1 MSDTPNAIVIDLN
14 SSNHS
19 QPVAKGSQLIQ
30 RVAYENLL
38 SKLSEDI
45 KQAQD
50 FSKTTPKQRSVD
62 DDGYP
67 HGSGLTYFIDGTRGA
82 GKSTFLRYAYQHTG
96 IQSNGERQD
105 QHNKVTSDRAVN
117 VLPLM
122 YLDPSRIESSEHVL
136 LHILKRLKQLAKC
149 CQDRSASGEREQ
161 ENFRKFFQDLAGGLH
176 VLNGNKSGLD
186 DMDAE
191 LFLDHGLERAADSQ
205 RLRSKLHSV
214 IGSVCTMYGADA
226 LVLAIDDAD
235 TKAELA
241 MEVLECL
248 RKYLDSPQVV
258 ALVTGDLEMYSLLV
272 QNHFQKDFAREDKGL
287 NADRRKQQDRMVEH
301 LEDQYLLKLFPI
313 QRRVQLKT
321 LHTLSE
327 RQPYSVITMGVASE
341 RTLRDAVDE
350 IATQGLRLRSKVD
363 KTLFREHV
371 LKLPVRSVLQLLST
385 YYKLSG
391 SESAKPTDAA
401 SEALRATA
409 LSSLYRHD
417 VDVES
422 IAEGDLHATIEAAFN
437 LSVRDG
443 EPDTAVY
450 LRPQARDA
458 SLRSAYVS
466 LAADVARLCENDP
479 ARAITYMLVTAG
491 SSNIFHLVAK
501 KSGTASAGVEDA
513 LELQK
518 KIKQYLSVGR
528 TDNALNWSW
537 HATAALIGASTSNG
551 WELRQGIVGVRTGS
565 KGGAMTFDG
574 QLNAALSDPAIRA
587 YPAIAFSQS
596 GVKRSNNTQRYL
608 SIFNT
613 LGLIANLLEL
623 DVSSDLDHKKS
634 ISNLLNKVRNTP
646 TVSLPNWSDLISS
659 EGEGED
665 ESEDESKNQNQS
677 RSEDESES
685 ESGGDHEEVKKHES
699 PKEARE
705 RAALELLVNHV
716 EQWLQICVP
725 LKKQF
730 HPSAVL
736 LGKIWNRLYFSL
748 DNISSTM
755 RATSATLEK
764 ERCVKAMELFSWALI
779 NACLVE
785 EVDYHHR
792 DDGSAEGAINRSNP
806 RSSGE
811 PVIRKFIRA
820 ADSKDIDVTP
830 TIAPL
835 TFMIASCPLLLGLI
849 KDGKKGQAKD
859 LTMQKFVEALKAKLP
874 NKPSSA
880 LKKDVMCG
888 QDAWSTLGKT
898 TVTRSGGSP
907 AGPKSEANSRS
918 GSTGKKPEQA
928 NAT

>member
-1 MSDTPNAIVIDLN
+1 MSDTPNANINASAIVIDLN

-19 QPVAKGSQLIQ
+19 QPVAEGSQLIQ
-30 RVAYENLL
+30 RAAYENLR
-38 SKLSEDI
+38 SKLIEDI

-50 FSKTTPKQRSVD
+50 FSKDTPKHKSFD

-82 GKSTFLRYAYQHTG
+82 GKSTFLRYAYKHLGNQDK
-96 IQSNGERQD
+96 GEDAKSSRP
-105 QHNKVTSDRAVN
+105 VN

-136 LHILKRLKQLAKC
+136 LHILKRLKLLANTCSKE
-149 CQDRSASGEREQ
+149 SASIESAQ
-161 ENFRKFFQDLAGGLH
+161 ANFRKSFQDLAGGLH
-176 VLNGNKSGLD
+176 VLSSRKPGLD
-186 DMDAE
+186 DLDAE

-205 RLRSKLHSV
+205 RLRGKLHSA

-226 LVLAIDDAD
+226 VVLAIDDAD
-235 TKAELA
+235 TKADLA
-241 MEVLECL
+241 LEVLECL
-248 RKYLDSPQVV
+248 RKYLDTPQVV

-272 QNHFQKDFAREDKGL
+272 QNHFQKDFASEDKGL

-313 QRRVQLKT
+313 QRRAQLKT
-321 LHTLSE
+321 LHTLTE
-327 RQPYSVITMGVASE
+327 KTVKPEKPTYSVITLGGDSKP
-341 RTLRDAVDE
+341 LHDAVDQ
-350 IATQGLRLRSKVD
+350 IATQGLKLRSKAD

-385 YYKLSG
+385 YYKLSK
-391 SESAKPTDAA
+391 SESARPTDAA

-443 EPDTAVY
+443 DPDTAVY
-450 LRPQARDA
+450 LRPQTRDA

-466 LAADVARLCENDP
+466 LAADVARLCENNP

-501 KSGTASAGVEDA
+501 KSGTASAGAEDA

-551 WELRQGIVGVRTGS
+551 WELRQGIVGVRTGR
-565 KGGAMTFDG
+565 KGGAKTFDD
-574 QLNAALSDPAIRA
+574 QLNAALSGLAADQA
-587 YPAIAFSQS
+587 YLAIAFSQS

-623 DVSSDLDHKKS
+623 DVSSAPNPTLS
-634 ISNLLNKVRNTP
+634 ISDSISDQLNKVRNTP
-646 TVSLPNWSDLISS
+646 TVSWPNWSDLISS
-659 EGEGED
+659 EDED
-665 ESEDESKNQNQS
+665 EDEDESKKKLDDNS
-677 RSEDESES
+677 KAEDKAEDKDGSTKPSE
-685 ESGGDHEEVKKHES
+685 GA
-699 PKEARE
+699 KEPDFD
-705 RAALELLVNHV
+705 LLVNHI
-716 EQWLQICVP
+716 EQWLHICEP

-748 DNISSTM
+748 DNISSEM
-755 RATSATLEK
+755 RKGSEALNN
-764 ERCVKAMELFSWALI
+764 ERCVKTMELFAWGLI

-785 EVDYHHR
+785 EVDYHYR
-792 DDGSAEGAINRSNP
+792 KDDSAQGVIDRSNP

-811 PVIRKFIRA
+811 PVIKKFLKGA
-820 ADSKDIDVTP
+820 NKSKDIDVTP

-849 KDGKKGQAKD
+849 KEGKKGLTNN
-859 LTMQKFVEALKAKLP
+859 LTMENFIDYLNNKLELIGTQRTLNKKITCSEATWK
-874 NKPSSA
+874 
-880 LKKDVMCG
+880 V
-888 QDAWSTLGKT
+888 LGET
-898 TVTRSGGSP
+898 TV
-907 AGPKSEANSRS
+907 SRAS
-918 GSTGKKPEQA
+918 
-928 NAT
+928 

>member
-1 MSDTPNAIVIDLN
+1 MSDTSSAIVIDLN

-19 QPVAKGSQLIQ
+19 QPVAEGSQLIQ
-30 RVAYENLL
+30 RVAYESLL
-38 SKLSEDI
+38 SKLSEDT

-50 FSKTTPKQRSVD
+50 FAKTTPKHRSVD

-67 HGSGLTYFIDGTRGA
+67 LGSGLTYFIDGTRGA
-82 GKSTFLRYAYQHTG
+82 GKSTFLRYAYQHLG
-96 IQSNGERQD
+96 HQGKGERQD
-105 QHNKVTSDRAVN
+105 RNNDATSDRAVN

-136 LHILKRLKQLAKC
+136 LHILKRLKHLAKC
-149 CQDRSASGEREQ
+149 CPDRSAAGEREQ
-161 ENFRKFFQDLAGGLH
+161 ENFRKYFQDLAGGLH
-176 VLNGNKSGLD
+176 VLSGNRSGLD
-186 DMDAE
+186 DLDAE

-205 RLRSKLHSV
+205 RLRGKLHSV

-226 LVLAIDDAD
+226 VVLAIDDAD

-248 RKYLDSPQVV
+248 RKYLDTPQVV

-272 QNHFQKDFAREDKGL
+272 QNHFQKDFASEDKGL
-287 NADRRKQQDRMVEH
+287 NADRRKQQYRMVEH

-313 QRRVQLKT
+313 QRRLQLKT

-327 RQPYSVITMGVASE
+327 RQTYSVITRGVASR
-341 RTLRDAVDE
+341 RTLHDAVDQ
-350 IATQGLRLRSKVD
+350 IATQGLRLRSKAD

-385 YYKLSG
+385 YYKLSE

-466 LAADVARLCENDP
+466 LAADVARLCESNP

-501 KSGTASAGVEDA
+501 MAKKSGAASAGAEDA

-518 KIKQYLSVGR
+518 KIKQYLSVAR

-537 HATAALIGASTSNG
+537 HATAALIGASTSNS
-551 WELRQGIVGVRTGS
+551 WELRQGIVGVRTS
-565 KGGAMTFDG
+565 RKNDAKTFDD
-574 QLNAALSDPAIRA
+574 QLNAALSDLAAERA

-623 DVSSDLDHKKS
+623 DVASGLDIKKS
-634 ISNLLNKVRNTP
+634 ISDQLNKVRNTP
-646 TVSLPNWSDLISS
+646 TVSLPNWSDLISGEDES
-659 EGEGED
+659 EGESED
-665 ESEDESKNQNQS
+665 ESEDESEEE
-677 RSEDESES
+677 SEGDQVKKDESP
-685 ESGGDHEEVKKHES
+685 EEAK
-699 PKEARE
+699 E
-705 RAALELLVNHV
+705 RAALELLVNQL
-716 EQWLQICVP
+716 EQWLHICVP

-748 DNISSTM
+748 DNISSNM
-755 RATSATLEK
+755 RATNATLES

-792 DDGSAEGAINRSNP
+792 DGGSAEGAINRSNP

-820 ADSKDIDVTP
+820 DDSKDIDVTP

-849 KDGKKGQAKD
+849 KDGKKGKSKD

-874 NKPSSA
+874 NETSSA
-880 LKKDVMCG
+880 LNDDLMCDQG
-888 QDAWSTLGKT
+888 TWSRLGET
-898 TVTRSGGSP
+898 TVIRSGGSP
-907 AGPKSEANSRS
+907 AGTKSKVRSPS
-918 GSTGKKPEQA
+918 GSTGKKPKLA

>member
-1 MSDTPNAIVIDLN
+1 MSDTSNAIVIDLN

-19 QPVAKGSQLIQ
+19 QPVAEGSQLIQ

-50 FSKTTPKQRSVD
+50 FAKAPPKHRNVD

-67 HGSGLTYFIDGTRGA
+67 LGSGLTYFIDGTRGA
-82 GKSTFLRYAYQHTG
+82 GKSTFLRYAYQHLG
-96 IQSNGERQD
+96 HQGKGERQD
-105 QHNKVTSDRAVN
+105 LYNDPKINRSVN

-136 LHILKRLKQLAKC
+136 LHILKRLKHLEKC
-149 CQDRSASGEREQ
+149 CPDRSAAGEREQ
-161 ENFRKFFQDLAGGLH
+161 EVFRKSFKDLAGGLH
-176 VLNGNKSGLD
+176 VLSGSKSGLD
-186 DMDAE
+186 DLDAE

-205 RLRSKLHSV
+205 RLRSKLHTV
-214 IGSVCTMYGADA
+214 ISSVCTMYGADA

-272 QNHFQKDFAREDKGL
+272 QNHFQKDFASEDRGL

-327 RQPYSVITMGVASE
+327 RQTYSVITPGGASNP
-341 RTLRDAVDE
+341 TLHSAVDQ
-350 IATQGLRLRSKVD
+350 ISTQGLRLRSKAD

-371 LKLPVRSVLQLLST
+371 LKLPVRSVLQLLSS
-385 YYKLSG
+385 YFKLSE
-391 SESAKPTDAA
+391 SESAKTTDAA

-450 LRPQARDA
+450 LRPQSRDA

-479 ARAITYMLVTAG
+479 ARAIIYMLVTAG

-501 KSGTASAGVEDA
+501 KNGTASVGAENA
-513 LELQK
+513 SELQK

-537 HATAALIGASTSNG
+537 HATAALIGATKSKDL
-551 WELRQGIVGVRTGS
+551 ELRQGIVGVRTG
-565 KGGAMTFDG
+565 KRGDARAFDD
-574 QLNAALSDPAIRA
+574 QLKEALNGKDSRA
-587 YPAIAFSQS
+587 FPAIAFSQS

-623 DVSSDLDHKKS
+623 DVSSTPDLKKS
-634 ISNLLNKVRNTP
+634 ISDQLNKVRNTP

-659 EGEGED
+659 EGE
-665 ESEDESKNQNQS
+665 
-677 RSEDESES
+677 DESES
-685 ESGGDHEEVKKHES
+685 ESERGGAPGDVEKAELSKES
-699 PKEARE
+699 AE
-705 RAALELLVNHV
+705 RTALESLVSRV
-716 EQWLQICVP
+716 EQWLKLCEP
-725 LKKQF
+725 LKKYF

-748 DNISSTM
+748 DNISSNM
-755 RATSATLEK
+755 RATNETLES

-792 DDGSAEGAINRSNP
+792 DVGSAEGTINRSNP

-811 PVIRKFIRA
+811 LVIRKFIRA

-849 KDGKKGQAKD
+849 KDGQKGLAKD
-859 LTMQKFVEALKAKLP
+859 LTMQRFVQALGEKL
-874 NKPSSA
+874 NIETSA
-880 LKKDVMCG
+880 ALNQDVMCD
-888 QDAWSTLGKT
+888 QQTWSIIGET

-907 AGPKSEANSRS
+907 ADTKAEAKPRTRPAS
-918 GSTGKKPEQA
+918 KKAEQA
-928 NAT
+928 KEN

>member
-1 MSDTPNAIVIDLN
+1 MLSGKLYKFEDSISISYLPTLAMTDLSNAIVIDLN

-19 QPVAKGSQLIQ
+19 QPVAEGSKLIQ

-50 FSKTTPKQRSVD
+50 FSKATPKYRGVD

-67 HGSGLTYFIDGTRGA
+67 LGSGLTYFIDGTRGA
-82 GKSTFLRYAYQHTG
+82 GKSTFLRYAFQHLCHKG
-96 IQSNGERQD
+96 KGQRQYE
-105 QHNKVTSDRAVN
+105 HNDPTSDRAVN
-117 VLPLM
+117 VLSLM

-136 LHILKRLKQLAKC
+136 LHILKRLRHLAKSC
-149 CQDRSASGEREQ
+149 PDRSAASEREQ

-176 VLNGNKSGLD
+176 VLSGSKSGLD
-186 DMDAE
+186 DLDAE

-205 RLRSKLHSV
+205 RLRGKLHSV

-248 RKYLDSPQVV
+248 RKYLDTPQVV

-272 QNHFQKDFAREDKGL
+272 QNHFQKDFASEDKGL
-287 NADRRKQQDRMVEH
+287 NADRRRQQDRMVEH

-313 QRRVQLKT
+313 QRRLQLKT

-327 RQPYSVITMGVASE
+327 RQTYTVITPGVASE
-341 RTLRDAVDE
+341 RTLHDAVDN
-350 IATQGLRLRSKVD
+350 IATEGLRLRSKAD
-363 KTLFREHV
+363 RTLFREHV

-385 YYKLSG
+385 YYKLSE

-450 LRPQARDA
+450 LRPQSRDA
-458 SLRSAYVS
+458 SLRNAYVS
-466 LAADVARLCENDP
+466 LAADVARLCDTNP

-501 KSGTASAGVEDA
+501 KSGAASAGAEGA

-537 HATAALIGASTSNG
+537 HATAALIGASTSSG
-551 WELRQGIVGVRTGS
+551 LELRQGIVGVRTGS
-565 KGGAMTFDG
+565 KGGAKTFDG
-574 QLNAALSDPAIRA
+574 QLNEASKGLNGRP

-596 GVKRSNNTQRYL
+596 GVKKSNNTQRYL

-623 DVSSDLDHKKS
+623 VGSTDLDLKKS
-634 ISNLLNKVRNTP
+634 IADQLNKVRNTP
-646 TVSLPNWSDLISS
+646 TVSLPNWTDLVSNDSDDVNDDGGAEPPRGPEEL
-659 EGEGED
+659 EALED
-665 ESEDESKNQNQS
+665 L
-677 RSEDESES
+677 
-685 ESGGDHEEVKKHES
+685 VKKVD
-699 PKEARE
+699 A
-705 RAALELLVNHV
+705 
-716 EQWLQICVP
+716 WLQICTQ
-725 LKKQF
+725 LKAYF

-748 DNISSTM
+748 DNISSNM
-755 RATSATLEK
+755 RATSPALDK

-785 EVDYHHR
+785 EVDYHYR
-792 DDGSAEGAINRSNP
+792 NDDAYQGAIDRSNP

-811 PVIRKFIRA
+811 LVFKKFM
-820 ADSKDIDVTP
+820 DSASVGIDVTP
-830 TIAPL
+830 KVAPL
-835 TFMIASCPLLLGLI
+835 TFMIASCPLLLGLVE
-849 KDGKKGQAKD
+849 DRKKGTAKN
-859 LTMQKFVEALKAKLP
+859 LTMTSFVEKLNTKLEAIGITAKLSDDVTCP
-874 NKPSSA
+874 EAVWTTLGATTVSKAGSSA
-880 LKKDVMCG
+880 
-888 QDAWSTLGKT
+888 AGKPD
-898 TVTRSGGSP
+898 SKP
-907 AGPKSEANSRS
+907 AIDK
-918 GSTGKKPEQA
+918 
-928 NAT
+928 

>member
-1 MSDTPNAIVIDLN
+1 MPETSNPIVIDLN
-14 SSNHS
+14 NSNHS
-19 QPVAKGSQLIQ
+19 QPVAEGSQLIQ

-38 SKLSEDI
+38 SKLNEDI

-50 FSKTTPKQRSVD
+50 FAKTTPKHRSVD
-62 DDGYP
+62 DDGHP
-67 HGSGLTYFIDGTRGA
+67 FGSGLTYFIDGTRGA
-82 GKSTFLRYAYQHTG
+82 GKSTFLRYAYQHLG
-96 IQSNGERQD
+96 HQDKGERQD
-105 QHNKVTSDRAVN
+105 QKNDAKSSRIVN

-136 LHILKRLKQLAKC
+136 LHILKRLKQLSKC
-149 CQDRSASGEREQ
+149 CQDRSASGEQ
-161 ENFRKFFQDLAGGLH
+161 ENFRKSFQDLAGGLH
-176 VLNGNKSGLD
+176 VLSGNKLGLD
-186 DMDAE
+186 DLDAE

-214 IGSVCTMYGADA
+214 IDSVCTMYGADA

-248 RKYLDSPQVV
+248 RKYLDTPQVV

-272 QNHFQKDFAREDKGL
+272 QNHFQKDFASEDKGL

-313 QRRVQLKT
+313 QQRVQLKT

-327 RQPYSVITMGVASE
+327 GQAYSVITPGVASKH
-341 RTLRDAVDE
+341 TLHGAVDQ
-350 IATQGLRLRSKVD
+350 IATHGLKLRSKAD

-385 YYKLSG
+385 YYKLSE

-501 KSGTASAGVEDA
+501 KSGTASAGPEDA

-565 KGGAMTFDG
+565 KGGARTFDG
-574 QLNAALSDPAIRA
+574 QLNAALSDLAARA

-623 DVSSDLDHKKS
+623 DVSSDLDLKKA
-634 ISNLLNKVRNTP
+634 ISDQLNKVRNTP

-659 EGEGED
+659 GG
-665 ESEDESKNQNQS
+665 
-677 RSEDESES
+677 EDESES
-685 ESGGDHEEVKKHES
+685 EGEGGGAREDVKKAES
-699 PKEARE
+699 PKEVAE
-705 RAALELLVNHV
+705 RTALESLVNRV
-716 EQWLQICVP
+716 ELWLKICEP
-725 LKKQF
+725 LKKNF

-748 DNISSTM
+748 DNISSNM
-755 RATSATLEK
+755 RATNATLES

-792 DDGSAEGAINRSNP
+792 DVGTAERAINRSNP

-849 KDGKKGQAKD
+849 KDGHKGLAKD
-859 LTMQKFVEALKAKLP
+859 LTMQKFVEALGSKLETET
-874 NKPSSA
+874 SA
-880 LKKDVMCG
+880 ALNHDVMCHQNTWSILG
-888 QDAWSTLGKT
+888 QT

-907 AGPKSEANSRS
+907 ADAKSEAKPRTRS
-918 GSTGKKPEQA
+918 AGKKPEQA
-928 NAT
+928 KEN

>member
-1 MSDTPNAIVIDLN
+1 MSDIPNAIIIDLH

-19 QPVAKGSQLIQ
+19 QPVAEGSQLIQ
-30 RVAYENLL
+30 RVAYKNLL

-50 FSKTTPKQRSVD
+50 FAKTTSKHRSVD

-67 HGSGLTYFIDGTRGA
+67 LGSGLTYFIDGTRGA
-82 GKSTFLRYAYQHTG
+82 GKSTFLRYAYQHLG
-96 IQSNGERQD
+96 HQGKGERQD
-105 QHNKVTSDRAVN
+105 RNNDAKSDRAVN

-136 LHILKRLKQLAKC
+136 LHILKRLKHLAKC
-149 CQDRSASGEREQ
+149 CPDRSAAGEREQ
-161 ENFRKFFQDLAGGLH
+161 ENFRKYFQDLAGGLH
-176 VLNGNKSGLD
+176 VLSGSKSGLD
-186 DMDAE
+186 DLDAE

-205 RLRSKLHSV
+205 RLRGKLHSV

-248 RKYLDSPQVV
+248 RKYLDTPQVI

-272 QNHFQKDFAREDKGL
+272 QNHFQKDFASEDKGL

-327 RQPYSVITMGVASE
+327 RQAYSVITAGDVGGHPLHNAI
-341 RTLRDAVDE
+341 DQ
-350 IATQGLRLRSKVD
+350 IATQGLRLRSKAD

-385 YYKLSG
+385 YYKLSESG
-391 SESAKPTDAA
+391 SAKPTDAA
-401 SEALRATA
+401 SEALRAVA

-443 EPDTAVY
+443 EPDTAIY
-450 LRPQARDA
+450 LRPQVRDA

-466 LAADVARLCENDP
+466 LAADVARLCENNP
-479 ARAITYMLVTAG
+479 ARAITYMLVAAG

-501 KSGTASAGVEDA
+501 MAKKSGAASAGAEDA

-551 WELRQGIVGVRTGS
+551 WELRQGIVGVRTG
-565 KGGAMTFDG
+565 KQRGAKTFDD
-574 QLNAALSDPAIRA
+574 QLKTSLDTLNERL

-596 GVKRSNNTQRYL
+596 GVKKPSNTQRYL

-623 DVSSDLDHKKS
+623 EAPVGKDLKKS
-634 ISNLLNKVRNTP
+634 ITDQLNKVRNTP
-646 TVSLPNWSDLISS
+646 TVSLPNWADLVSID
-659 EGEGED
+659 GD
-665 ESEDESKNQNQS
+665 DASEDDDNA
-677 RSEDESES
+677 
-685 ESGGDHEEVKKHES
+685 S
-699 PKEARE
+699 PADDNE
-705 RAALELLVNHV
+705 RIALETLVSQV
-716 EQWLQICVP
+716 ECWLQICAQ
-725 LKKQF
+725 LKVYF

-748 DNISSTM
+748 DNISSNM
-755 RATSATLEK
+755 RTSSDK
-764 ERCVKAMELFSWALI
+764 VDQERCVKAMELFSWALI

-792 DDGSAEGAINRSNP
+792 DEDAHQGAIDRSNP

-811 PVIRKFIRA
+811 LVMKKFTKNPK
-820 ADSKDIDVTP
+820 SNYIDVTP

-849 KDGKKGQAKD
+849 KDGPRGTGRE
-859 LTMQKFVEALKAKLP
+859 LTMESFVTTLETKLKATPIKAKLS
-874 NKPSSA
+874 NQVTCAEETWKTIGATTVSKSGSSA
-880 LKKDVMCG
+880 
-888 QDAWSTLGKT
+888 AGK
-898 TVTRSGGSP
+898 P
-907 AGPKSEANSRS
+907 
-918 GSTGKKPEQA
+918 KPERA
-928 NAT
+928 DGE

>member
-1 MSDTPNAIVIDLN
+1 MSDTPNANAIVIDLN

-30 RVAYENLL
+30 RAAYENLR
-38 SKLSEDI
+38 SKLVEDI
-45 KQAQD
+45 KQAQNFAKD
-50 FSKTTPKQRSVD
+50 TPKHRSFD
-62 DDGYP
+62 DDSYP
-67 HGSGLTYFIDGTRGA
+67 LGSGLTYFIDGTRGA
-82 GKSTFLRYAYQHTG
+82 GKSTFLRYAYLHLGNQDK
-96 IQSNGERQD
+96 GEEQD
-105 QHNKVTSDRAVN
+105 QTNDAKSSRSVN

-136 LHILKRLKQLAKC
+136 LHILKRLKQLANTCSKE
-149 CQDRSASGEREQ
+149 SASIESEQ
-161 ENFRKFFQDLAGGLH
+161 ANFRKSFQDLAGGLH
-176 VLNGNKSGLD
+176 VLSSRKPGLD
-186 DMDAE
+186 DLDAE

-205 RLRSKLHSV
+205 RLRGKLHSV
-214 IGSVCTMYGADA
+214 IGSVCKMYGADA
-226 LVLAIDDAD
+226 VVLAIDDAD

-248 RKYLDSPQVV
+248 RKYLDTPQVV

-272 QNHFQKDFAREDKGL
+272 QNHFQKDFASEDKGL

-327 RQPYSVITMGVASE
+327 KPEKPTYSVITLGGDSKP
-341 RTLRDAVDE
+341 LHDAVDQ
-350 IATQGLRLRSKVD
+350 IATHGLKLRSKAD
-363 KTLFREHV
+363 ITLFREHV

-385 YYKLSG
+385 YYKLSK
-391 SESAKPTDAA
+391 SESARPTDAA

-450 LRPQARDA
+450 LRPQTRDA

-466 LAADVARLCENDP
+466 LAADVARLCENNP

-491 SSNIFHLVAK
+491 SSNILHLVAK
-501 KSGTASAGVEDA
+501 EIGTASAGAEEA

-528 TDNALNWSW
+528 SDNALNWSW
-537 HATAALIGASTSNG
+537 HATAAFIGASTSSS
-551 WELRQGIVGVRTGS
+551 WELRQGIVGVRSGTRGQ
-565 KGGAMTFDG
+565 ARPFDS
-574 QLNAALSDPAIRA
+574 QLKAALSGLANGEA

-623 DVSSDLDHKKS
+623 NVSSDPNPTLS
-634 ISNLLNKVRNTP
+634 ISDQLNKVRNTP
-646 TVSLPNWSDLISS
+646 TVSWPNWSDLISS
-659 EGEGED
+659 EDED
-665 ESEDESKNQNQS
+665 EDEDESKKKLDDHS
-677 RSEDESES
+677 KAEDKDGSTKPSE
-685 ESGGDHEEVKKHES
+685 VA
-699 PKEARE
+699 KEPDFD
-705 RAALELLVNHV
+705 LLVNHI
-716 EQWLQICVP
+716 EQWLHICEP
-725 LKKQF
+725 LKKKF

-748 DNISSTM
+748 DNISSEM
-755 RATSATLEK
+755 RKGSEALNN
-764 ERCVKAMELFSWALI
+764 ERCVKTMELFAWGLI

-785 EVDYHHR
+785 EVDYHYR
-792 DDGSAEGAINRSNP
+792 KEDSAQGVIDRSNP

-811 PVIRKFIRA
+811 PVIKKFIKG
-820 ADSKDIDVTP
+820 ADKSKDIDVTP

-849 KDGKKGQAKD
+849 KEGKKGQTNN
-859 LTMQKFVEALKAKLP
+859 LTMERFIGHLNNKLGDITQRTLNQKMTCSEATWT
-874 NKPSSA
+874 
-880 LKKDVMCG
+880 V
-888 QDAWSTLGKT
+888 LGKT
-898 TVTRSGGSP
+898 TV
-907 AGPKSEANSRS
+907 SRAS
-918 GSTGKKPEQA
+918 
-928 NAT
+928 

>member
-1 MSDTPNAIVIDLN
+1 MSDTSNAIVIDLN

-19 QPVAKGSQLIQ
+19 QPVAEGSQLIQ

-50 FSKTTPKQRSVD
+50 FAKTTPKHRSID

-67 HGSGLTYFIDGTRGA
+67 LGSGLTYFIDGTRGA
-82 GKSTFLRYAYQHTG
+82 GKSTFLRYAYQHLG
-96 IQSNGERQD
+96 HQGKGERQD
-105 QHNKVTSDRAVN
+105 QNNNATSDRAVN

-136 LHILKRLKQLAKC
+136 LHILKRLKHLAKC
-149 CQDRSASGEREQ
+149 CQNRDASGQREQ
-161 ENFRKFFQDLAGGLH
+161 ENFRKSFQDLAGGLH
-176 VLNGNKSGLD
+176 VLSGSKSGLD
-186 DMDAE
+186 DLDAE

-205 RLRSKLHSV
+205 RLRGKLHSV

-248 RKYLDSPQVV
+248 RKYLDAPQVV

-272 QNHFQKDFAREDKGL
+272 QNHFQKDFASEDKGL

-327 RQPYSVITMGVASE
+327 RQAYSVITPGVASK
-341 RTLRDAVDE
+341 RTLHDAVDQ
-350 IATQGLRLRSKVD
+350 IATQGLRLRSKAD

-385 YYKLSG
+385 YNKLL
-391 SESAKPTDAA
+391 SESKSAKPTDAA

-501 KSGTASAGVEDA
+501 KSGTASAGAEDA

-551 WELRQGIVGVRTGS
+551 WELRQGIVGVRTGR
-565 KGGAMTFDG
+565 KGGAKTFDD
-574 QLNAALSDPAIRA
+574 QLNAALSGLAVDQA

-623 DVSSDLDHKKS
+623 DVSSNPNLKKS
-634 ISNLLNKVRNTP
+634 ISDQLNKVRNTP
-646 TVSLPNWSDLISS
+646 TVSLPNWSDLISGEG

-665 ESEDESKNQNQS
+665 EDEDED
-677 RSEDESES
+677 EDKGEGDEGD
-685 ESGGDHEEVKKHES
+685 EGGGAREDVKKAES
-699 PKEARE
+699 PEEAKE
-705 RAALELLVNHV
+705 RAALESLVNHV
-716 EQWLQICVP
+716 EQWLQICGP

-748 DNISSTM
+748 DNISSNM
-755 RATSATLEK
+755 RATSPALNK

-792 DDGSAEGAINRSNP
+792 TDSSIQGAIDHSNP

-811 PVIRKFIRA
+811 LVIKKFMGSASRQ
-820 ADSKDIDVTP
+820 IDVKP
-830 TIAPL
+830 NIAPL

-849 KDGKKGQAKD
+849 KDGKKGVGKD
-859 LTMQKFVEALKAKLP
+859 LTMDAFVQTLNTKLQNIIEEADLKNNVMCATETWNLLGQITVSKVGGSQAS
-874 NKPSSA
+874 KPS
-880 LKKDVMCG
+880 KPTD
-888 QDAWSTLGKT
+888 
-898 TVTRSGGSP
+898 
-907 AGPKSEANSRS
+907 KS
-918 GSTGKKPEQA
+918 
-928 NAT
+928 

>member
-1 MSDTPNAIVIDLN
+1 MPETSNSNAIVIDLN

-19 QPVAKGSQLIQ
+19 QPVTEGSQLIQ

-38 SKLSEDI
+38 SKLSENI
-45 KQAQD
+45 KQAQN
-50 FSKTTPKQRSVD
+50 FAKTTTRHRSVD
-62 DDGYP
+62 DDGYAL
-67 HGSGLTYFIDGTRGA
+67 GSGLTYFIDGTRGA
-82 GKSTFLRYAYQHTG
+82 GKSTFLRYAYQHLG
-96 IQSNGERQD
+96 HQGKGERPNRNND
-105 QHNKVTSDRAVN
+105 VISDRTVN
-117 VLPLM
+117 VQPLM

-136 LHILKRLKQLAKC
+136 LHILKRLKYLAKC
-149 CQDRSASGEREQ
+149 CSDRSADCEREQ
-161 ENFRKFFQDLAGGLH
+161 ENFRKYFQDLAGGLH
-176 VLNGNKSGLD
+176 VLSGNRSGLD
-186 DMDAE
+186 DLDAE

-205 RLRSKLHSV
+205 RLRGNLHSV
-214 IGSVCTMYGADA
+214 IGAVCTMYRADA

-241 MEVLECL
+241 LEVLECL
-248 RKYLDSPQVV
+248 RKYLDTPQVV

-272 QNHFQKDFAREDKGL
+272 QNHFQKDFASEDKGL

-327 RQPYSVITMGVASE
+327 RQSYSVITAGDVGG
-341 RTLRDAVDE
+341 RPLHTVIDQ
-350 IATQGLRLRSKVD
+350 IATQGLRLRSNAD

-385 YYKLSG
+385 YYKLSE

-401 SEALRATA
+401 SEALRAVA

-458 SLRSAYVS
+458 SLRGAYVS
-466 LAADVARLCENDP
+466 LAADVARLCENNP

-491 SSNIFHLVAK
+491 SSKIFHLVVK
-501 KSGTASAGVEDA
+501 KSGTASAGAEDA

-537 HATAALIGASTSNG
+537 HATAALIGASTSNS
-551 WELRQGIVGVRTGS
+551 WELRQGIVGVRTG
-565 KGGAMTFDG
+565 KQRGANAFDD
-574 QLNAALSDPAIRA
+574 QLSEALGNLNGRL

-596 GVKRSNNTQRYL
+596 GVKKPSHTQRYL

-623 DVSSDLDHKKS
+623 DAPAGEDLKKP
-634 ISNLLNKVRNTP
+634 ITNQLNKVRNTP
-646 TVSLPNWSDLISS
+646 TVSLPNWADLVSID
-659 EGEGED
+659 GD
-665 ESEDESKNQNQS
+665 DA
-677 RSEDESES
+677 
-685 ESGGDHEEVKKHES
+685 SGDDDNAS
-699 PKEARE
+699 PADDNE
-705 RAALELLVNHV
+705 RIALEALV
-716 EQWLQICVP
+716 EQVERWLQICAQ
-725 LKKQF
+725 LKVYF

-748 DNISSTM
+748 DNISSNM
-755 RATSATLEK
+755 RMSSDK
-764 ERCVKAMELFSWALI
+764 VDQERCVKTMELFSWALI

-792 DDGSAEGAINRSNP
+792 EDDTLQGAIDRSNP

-811 PVIRKFIRA
+811 LVIKKFMA
-820 ADSKDIDVTP
+820 LTPGDIDITP

-849 KDGKKGQAKD
+849 KDGSRGTGRELTMESFVTTLGTKLKAIGIQAKLSNQVTCAD
-859 LTMQKFVEALKAKLP
+859 ETWKTIGATTVSKTG
-874 NKPSSA
+874 SSA
-880 LKKDVMCG
+880 
-888 QDAWSTLGKT
+888 
-898 TVTRSGGSP
+898 
-907 AGPKSEANSRS
+907 
-918 GSTGKKPEQA
+918 TGKPKPVQA
-928 NAT
+928 DGE

>member
-1 MSDTPNAIVIDLN
+1 MSDTPNANAIVIDLN

-19 QPVAKGSQLIQ
+19 QPIAKGSQLIQ
-30 RVAYENLL
+30 RAAYENLRI
-38 SKLSEDI
+38 KLIEDL

-50 FSKTTPKQRSVD
+50 FAKDAPKPRSPD
-62 DDGYP
+62 DARYP
-67 HGSGLTYFIDGTRGA
+67 LGSGLTYFIDGTRGA
-82 GKSTFLRYAYQHTG
+82 GKSTFLRYAYQNLDH
-96 IQSNGERQD
+96 QDMGETQGQENDAKR
-105 QHNKVTSDRAVN
+105 SGAVK

-136 LHILKRLKQLAKC
+136 LHILKRLTQLAKAC
-149 CQDRSASGEREQ
+149 GDRETFGQGDQER
-161 ENFRKFFQDLAGGLH
+161 FRGSLHELAGGLH
-176 VLNGNKSGLD
+176 VLSGSKLGLND
-186 DMDAE
+186 LDAE

-205 RLRSKLHSV
+205 RLRGKLHSV
-214 IGSVCTMYGADA
+214 IESVCKMYRVDA
-226 LVLAIDDAD
+226 VVLAIDDAD
-235 TKAELA
+235 TKAQLA

-248 RKYLDSPQVV
+248 RKYLDTPQVV

-272 QNHFQKDFAREDKGL
+272 QNHFQKDFASEDKGL

-321 LHTLSE
+321 LYTLSE
-327 RQPYSVITMGVASE
+327 KSDKPTYSVITLGGDSKP
-341 RTLRDAVDE
+341 LHDAVDQ
-350 IATQGLRLRSKVD
+350 IATQGLKLRSKAD
-363 KTLFREHV
+363 ITLFREHV

-385 YYKLSG
+385 YYKLSK
-391 SESAKPTDAA
+391 SESARPTDAA

-450 LRPQARDA
+450 LRPQTRDA

-466 LAADVARLCENDP
+466 LAADVARLCENNP
-479 ARAITYMLVTAG
+479 AHAIKYMLVTAG

-501 KSGTASAGVEDA
+501 KIGVASAGAEDA

-537 HATAALIGASTSNG
+537 HATAALIGASTSNV
-551 WELRQGIVGVRTGS
+551 WELRQGIVGVRTS
-565 KGGAMTFDG
+565 RKNGAKTFDD
-574 QLNAALSDPAIRA
+574 QLNKASSDLASKRA

-623 DVSSDLDHKKS
+623 DVSSDPNPTRS
-634 ISNLLNKVRNTP
+634 ISDSISDQLNKVRNTP
-646 TVSLPNWSDLISS
+646 TVSWPNWSDLISS
-659 EGEGED
+659 EDED
-665 ESEDESKNQNQS
+665 EDEDESKKKLDDNNKA
-677 RSEDESES
+677 EEKDESTNPS
-685 ESGGDHEEVKKHES
+685 EGA
-699 PKEARE
+699 KEPGFD
-705 RAALELLVNHV
+705 LLVNHV
-716 EQWLQICVP
+716 EQWLDICEP

-748 DNISSTM
+748 DNISSQM
-755 RATSATLEK
+755 RSSDTHNN
-764 ERCVKAMELFSWALI
+764 ERCVKTMELFAWGLI

-785 EVDYHHR
+785 EVDYHYR
-792 DDGSAEGAINRSNP
+792 KDDSAQGVIDRSNP

-811 PVIRKFIRA
+811 PVIKKFIRIA
-820 ADSKDIDVTP
+820 ESKVIDVTP

-849 KDGKKGQAKD
+849 KEGKKGQAKD
-859 LTMQKFVEALKAKLP
+859 LTMKAFIDTLNTKLACIGTEPALDDHVTCDQ
-874 NKPSSA
+874 STW
-880 LKKDVMCG
+880 DV
-888 QDAWSTLGKT
+888 LGETAVSQTGISQTSK
-898 TVTRSGGSP
+898 
-907 AGPKSEANSRS
+907 NS
-918 GSTGKKPEQA
+918 GSKKARGTKAGESP
-928 NAT
+928 N

>member
-1 MSDTPNAIVIDLN
+1 MSEISNAIVIDLN

-19 QPVAKGSQLIQ
+19 QPVAEGSQLIQ

-38 SKLSEDI
+38 SKLNEDI
-45 KQAQD
+45 KQAQG
-50 FSKTTPKQRSVD
+50 FAKTWPKHRSVD
-62 DDGYP
+62 DDGHP
-67 HGSGLTYFIDGTRGA
+67 LGSGLTYFIDGTRGA
-82 GKSTFLRYAYQHTG
+82 GKSTFLRYAYQHLG
-96 IQSNGERQD
+96 HQDKNERQD
-105 QHNKVTSDRAVN
+105 QKNDAKSDRAVN

-136 LHILKRLKQLAKC
+136 LHILKRLKHLAKC
-149 CQDRSASGEREQ
+149 CQDRGASGQREQ
-161 ENFRKFFQDLAGGLH
+161 ENFRKSFQDLAGGLH
-176 VLNGNKSGLD
+176 VLRGSKSGLD
-186 DMDAE
+186 DLDAE

-214 IGSVCTMYGADA
+214 IDSVCTMYGADA

-248 RKYLDSPQVV
+248 RKYLDTPQVV

-272 QNHFQKDFAREDKGL
+272 QNHFQKDFASEDKGL

-321 LHTLSE
+321 LHTLSVE
-327 RQPYSVITMGVASE
+327 QAYSVIKLGAASK
-341 RTLRDAVDE
+341 RTLHDVIDQ
-350 IATQGLRLRSKVD
+350 IATEGLKLRSKAD

-385 YYKLSG
+385 YFKLSE

-422 IAEGDLHATIEAAFN
+422 IAEGDLHATIDAAFN

-458 SLRSAYVS
+458 SLRSVNVS

-501 KSGTASAGVEDA
+501 KRGTPSAGPEGA

-528 TDNALNWSW
+528 ADNALNWSW

-551 WELRQGIVGVRTGS
+551 WELRQGIVGVRTAKHGS
-565 KGGAMTFDG
+565 ARTFDD
-574 QLNAALSDPAIRA
+574 QVSRALANMNGRL

-596 GVKRSNNTQRYL
+596 AVKKPSNTLRYL

-623 DVSSDLDHKKS
+623 GGEAGEHRKKS
-634 ISNLLNKVRNTP
+634 IADQLNKVRNTP
-646 TVSLPNWSDLISS
+646 TVSLPNWSDLFDSS
-659 EGEGED
+659 DSDDATEAVEQD
-665 ESEDESKNQNQS
+665 ETP
-677 RSEDESES
+677 
-685 ESGGDHEEVKKHES
+685 EENN
-699 PKEARE
+699 E
-705 RAALELLVNHV
+705 RVALDLLVDRV
-716 EQWLQICVP
+716 ESWLQICES
-725 LKKQF
+725 LKEHF
-730 HPSAVL
+730 RPSAVL

-748 DNISSTM
+748 DNVSSAM
-755 RATSATLEK
+755 RATGKKLDD

-792 DDGSAEGAINRSNP
+792 ESGSAEGAINRSNP

-811 PVIRKFIRA
+811 LVIKKFIP
-820 ADSKDIDVTP
+820 ADSKYIDVTP

-849 KDGKKGQAKD
+849 QNEQKGRAIR
-859 LTMQKFVEALKAKLP
+859 LTMEAFVDNLNTKLKIETTAAL
-874 NKPSSA
+874 NQ
-880 LKKDVMCG
+880 DVLCDSG
-888 QDAWSTLGKT
+888 TWSILGTT
-898 TVTRSGGSP
+898 TVSKSSSSP
-907 AGPKSEANSRS
+907 ADAKPGT
-918 GSTGKKPEQA
+918 GSASKTFKPIKQT

>member
-1 MSDTPNAIVIDLN
+1 MSETSNAIVIDLN

-19 QPVAKGSQLIQ
+19 QPVAEGSQLIQ
-30 RVAYENLL
+30 GVAYENLL

-45 KQAQD
+45 KKVQHFA
-50 FSKTTPKQRSVD
+50 KTTPNHTSVD

-67 HGSGLTYFIDGTRGA
+67 LGSGLTYFIDGTRGA
-82 GKSTFLRYAYQHTG
+82 GKSTFLRYAYQNLGH
-96 IQSNGERQD
+96 QVKSERQNRNND
-105 QHNKVTSDRAVN
+105 AMGHRAVN

-136 LHILKRLKQLAKC
+136 LHILKRLTQLAKC
-149 CQDRSASGEREQ
+149 RMDRSAAGEREQ
-161 ENFRKFFQDLAGGLH
+161 ENFRKYFQDLAGGLH
-176 VLNGNKSGLD
+176 VLSGNRSGLD
-186 DMDAE
+186 DLDAE

-205 RLRSKLHSV
+205 RLRGKLHTV

-248 RKYLDSPQVV
+248 RKYLDTPQVV

-272 QNHFQKDFAREDKGL
+272 QNHFQKDFASEDKGL

-313 QRRVQLKT
+313 QRRLQLKT

-327 RQPYSVITMGVASE
+327 RQTYLVTTPGVDKTH
-341 RTLRDAVDE
+341 TLRDAVDQ
-350 IATQGLRLRSKVD
+350 IATQGLRLRSKAD

-385 YYKLSG
+385 YYKLL
-391 SESAKPTDAA
+391 SESDFAKPTDAA

-466 LAADVARLCENDP
+466 LAADVARLCESNP

-501 KSGTASAGVEDA
+501 MTKKSGAASAGAEDA

-528 TDNALNWSW
+528 TDSALNWSW

-551 WELRQGIVGVRTGS
+551 WELRQGIVGVRTG
-565 KGGAMTFDG
+565 KQRGANTFDD
-574 QLNAALSDPAIRA
+574 QLSKALATLNGRL

-596 GVKRSNNTQRYL
+596 AVKKPSNTLRYL

-613 LGLIANLLEL
+613 LGLIANLL
-623 DVSSDLDHKKS
+623 DLGGEVGEERTKAIADQ
-634 ISNLLNKVRNTP
+634 LNKVRNTP
-646 TVSLPNWSDLISS
+646 TVSLPNWSDLIASDS
-659 EGEGED
+659 D
-665 ESEDESKNQNQS
+665 SASASEDED
-677 RSEDESES
+677 EDEDED
-685 ESGGDHEEVKKHES
+685 GDHS
-699 PKEARE
+699 ID
-705 RAALELLVNHV
+705 LLVDRV
-716 EQWLQICVP
+716 ENWLQICEP
-725 LKKQF
+725 LKEHF
-730 HPSAVL
+730 RPSAVL

-755 RATSATLEK
+755 RATSKKLDD

-792 DDGSAEGAINRSNP
+792 EDGFAEGAINRSNP

-811 PVIRKFIRA
+811 LVIRKFIRG

-835 TFMIASCPLLLGLI
+835 TYMIASCPLLLGLI
-849 KDGKKGQAKD
+849 KDGKKGQAKS
-859 LTMQKFVEALKAKLP
+859 LTMEAFVNALNTKLQDIKTLTTL
-874 NKPSSA
+874 N
-880 LKKDVMCG
+880 LDVTCD
-888 QDAWSTLGKT
+888 QNTWSVLGKT
-898 TVTRSGGSP
+898 TVSISGGSP
-907 AGPKSEANSRS
+907 ANKKSEARSRS
-918 GSTGKKPEQA
+918 VSTSKKPEQTS
-928 NAT
+928 AT

>member
-1 MSDTPNAIVIDLN
+1 MPAISNAIVIDLN

-19 QPVAKGSQLIQ
+19 QPVAEGSQLIQ
-30 RVAYENLL
+30 RAAYWNLR
-38 SKLSEDI
+38 SKLNEDI
-45 KQAQD
+45 KLAQD
-50 FSKTTPKQRSVD
+50 FTKTTRKDESVD

-67 HGSGLTYFIDGTRGA
+67 LGSGLTYFIDGTRGA
-82 GKSTFLRYAYQHTG
+82 GKSTFLRYAYQHMSH
-96 IQSNGERQD
+96 QCKGERQD
-105 QHNKVTSDRAVN
+105 QQNDAPSDRAVN

-122 YLDPSRIESSEHVL
+122 YLDPSRIEASEHVL
-136 LHILKRLKQLAKC
+136 LHILKRLKHLAKC
-149 CQDRSASGEREQ
+149 CPDRSAAGEREQ
-161 ENFRKFFQDLAGGLH
+161 EKFRKHLQDLAGGLH
-176 VLNGNKSGLD
+176 VLSGIKSGLD
-186 DMDAE
+186 DLDAE

-205 RLRSKLHSV
+205 QLRGKLHRVVS
-214 IGSVCTMYGADA
+214 SVCTMYGADA
-226 LVLAIDDAD
+226 LILAIDDAD

-248 RKYLDSPQVV
+248 RKYLDTPQIV

-327 RQPYSVITMGVASE
+327 KQAYSVITAG
-341 RTLRDAVDE
+341 AVGGRPLDGAIDQ
-350 IATQGLRLRSKVD
+350 IAIQGLRLRSKAD

-385 YYKLSG
+385 YYKLS
-391 SESAKPTDAA
+391 ENEFAKPTDAA
-401 SEALRATA
+401 SEALRAAA

-450 LRPQARDA
+450 LRPQVRDA

-466 LAADVARLCENDP
+466 LAADVARLCESNP

-501 KSGTASAGVEDA
+501 MAKKSGTASAGAEDA
-513 LELQK
+513 SELQK

-528 TDNALNWSW
+528 ADNALNWSW
-537 HATAALIGASTSNG
+537 HATAALIGASTSKDL
-551 WELRQGIVGVRTGS
+551 ELRQGIVGVRTG
-565 KGGAMTFDG
+565 KQRGAKTFDD
-574 QLNAALSDPAIRA
+574 QLNVALKDLNGRP

-596 GVKRSNNTQRYL
+596 GVKKSNNTQRYL

-623 DVSSDLDHKKS
+623 DSSTDTDLKKS
-634 ISNLLNKVRNTP
+634 IADQLNKVRNTP
-646 TVSLPNWSDLISS
+646 TVSLPNWTDLVSNDSDDVNDDS
-659 EGEGED
+659 EAEPPRD
-665 ESEDESKNQNQS
+665 SEEQIALGALVDK
-677 RSEDESES
+677 
-685 ESGGDHEEVKKHES
+685 V
-699 PKEARE
+699 
-705 RAALELLVNHV
+705 AA
-716 EQWLQICVP
+716 WLQICTQ
-725 LKKQF
+725 LKAIF

-755 RATSATLEK
+755 RATNEALDK

-792 DDGSAEGAINRSNP
+792 DDDEAQGAIDRSNP

-811 PVIRKFIRA
+811 LVLKKFM
-820 ADSKDIDVTP
+820 DSASGGIDVTP
-830 TIAPL
+830 NIAPL

-849 KDGKKGQAKD
+849 EDRKKGRAKN
-859 LTMQKFVEALKAKLP
+859 LTMASFVDALNDKLGAIGITAALRDDVTCAEAAWEILGATTVSKAG
-874 NKPSSA
+874 SSA
-880 LKKDVMCG
+880 
-888 QDAWSTLGKT
+888 AGKPD
-898 TVTRSGGSP
+898 SKP
-907 AGPKSEANSRS
+907 ANDE
-918 GSTGKKPEQA
+918 
-928 NAT
+928 

>member
-1 MSDTPNAIVIDLN
+1 MSEATNAIVIDLN

-19 QPVAKGSQLIQ
+19 QPVAEGSQLIQ
-30 RVAYENLL
+30 RDAYGNLL
-38 SKLSEDI
+38 KKLSENI

-50 FSKTTPKQRSVD
+50 FANITHKQKSVD
-62 DDGYP
+62 DEGYP
-67 HGSGLTYFIDGTRGA
+67 LGSGLAYFIDGTRGA
-82 GKSTFLRYAYQHTG
+82 GKSTFLRYAYQHLG
-96 IQSNGERQD
+96 DQGKGESQDRNNGT
-105 QHNKVTSDRAVN
+105 TSDRAVN
-117 VLPLM
+117 VQPLM
-122 YLDPSRIESSEHVL
+122 YLDPSRIESSEHIL
-136 LHILKRLKQLAKC
+136 LHILKRLKYLAKC
-149 CQDRSASGEREQ
+149 CSDRSAVGEREKD
-161 ENFRKFFQDLAGGLH
+161 NFRKHFQDLAGGLH
-176 VLNGNKSGLD
+176 VLSGQKSGLD
-186 DMDAE
+186 DLDAE

-205 RLRSKLHSV
+205 RLRGKLHCVVS
-214 IGSVCTMYGADA
+214 SVCAMYGTDA

-241 MEVLECL
+241 MEVMECL
-248 RKYLDSPQVV
+248 RKYLDTPQVV
-258 ALVTGDLEMYSLLV
+258 TLVTGDLEMYSLLV
-272 QNHFQKDFAREDKGL
+272 QNHFQKDFASEDKGL

-327 RQPYSVITMGVASE
+327 KQAYSVITAEYVEE
-341 RTLRDAVDE
+341 RSLHNVIDQ
-350 IATQGLRLRSKVD
+350 IATQGLKLRSKAD

-385 YYKLSG
+385 YYKLSEG
-391 SESAKPTDAA
+391 KSAQPTDAA
-401 SEALRATA
+401 SEALRAVA

-466 LAADVARLCENDP
+466 LAADVARLCENNP

-491 SSNIFHLVAK
+491 SSNIFHLVSKMAK
-501 KSGTASAGVEDA
+501 KSGAASVGVENTF
-513 LELQK
+513 ELQK

-537 HATAALIGASTSNG
+537 HATAALIGASTSTN
-551 WELRQGIVGVRTGS
+551 WELRQGIVGVRTGRRS
-565 KGGAMTFDG
+565 GVKTFDD
-574 QLNAALSDPAIRA
+574 QLNAALSVLDNRA

-596 GVKRSNNTQRYL
+596 GVKRYNNTQRYL

-613 LGLIANLLEL
+613 LGLIANFLDL
-623 DVSSDLDHKKS
+623 DVSSGPDLKKS
-634 ISNLLNKVRNTP
+634 IHDQLNKVRNTP
-646 TVSLPNWSDLISS
+646 TVSLPNWSDSISS
-659 EGEGED
+659 DGEGEGKY
-665 ESEDESKNQNQS
+665 ESSD
-677 RSEDESES
+677 D
-685 ESGGDHEEVKKHES
+685 SGPAEEAE
-699 PKEARE
+699 
-705 RAALELLVNHV
+705 ALELLVNRV
-716 EQWLQICVP
+716 EQWLQICEP

-748 DNISSTM
+748 DNISSNM
-755 RATSATLEK
+755 RATSRALDK

-785 EVDYHHR
+785 EVEFHYR
-792 DDGSAEGAINRSNP
+792 KDDAAQGAIDRSNP
-806 RSSGE
+806 SSSGE
-811 PVIRKFIRA
+811 LVLKKFIA
-820 ADSKDIDVTP
+820 PASGSIDITP
-830 TIAPL
+830 NIAPL

-849 KDGKKGQAKD
+849 EDGQKGTAKY
-859 LTMQKFVEALKAKLP
+859 LTMQRFVETLNSKLAAIEKTEEL
-874 NKPSSA
+874 NV
-880 LKKDVMCG
+880 DVTCG
-888 QDAWSTLGKT
+888 ARAWELLGET
-898 TVTRSGGSP
+898 TI
-907 AGPKSEANSRS
+907 SRS
-918 GSTGKKPEQA
+918 GSSTPIKVSSESPIEE
-928 NAT
+928 

>member
-1 MSDTPNAIVIDLN
+1 MPDTSNANANANAIVIDLN

-19 QPVAKGSQLIQ
+19 QPVAEGSQLIQ
-30 RVAYENLL
+30 RVAYENLHG
-38 SKLSEDI
+38 KLSEDI
-45 KQAQD
+45 KQAQY
-50 FSKTTPKQRSVD
+50 FAKTTPKHRSVE

-67 HGSGLTYFIDGTRGA
+67 LGSGLTYFIDGTRGA
-82 GKSTFLRYAYQHTG
+82 GKSTFLRYAYHHLGNQG
-96 IQSNGERQD
+96 KSEGQD
-105 QHNKVTSDRAVN
+105 RNNDATSDRTVN

-136 LHILKRLKQLAKC
+136 LHILKRLTQLAKC
-149 CQDRSASGEREQ
+149 RMDRSAAGEREQ
-161 ENFRKFFQDLAGGLH
+161 ENFRKYFQDLAGGLH
-176 VLNGNKSGLD
+176 VLSGNRSGLD
-186 DMDAE
+186 DLDAE

-205 RLRSKLHSV
+205 RLRGKLHSV
-214 IGSVCTMYGADA
+214 IGSVCKMYGADA
-226 LVLAIDDAD
+226 VVLAIDDAD

-248 RKYLDSPQVV
+248 RKYLDTPQVV

-272 QNHFQKDFAREDKGL
+272 QNHFQKDFASEDKGL

-327 RQPYSVITMGVASE
+327 RQAYSVITPGVASQS
-341 RTLRDAVDE
+341 TLHDAVDQ
-350 IATQGLRLRSKVD
+350 IATQGLKLRSKAD

-385 YYKLSG
+385 FYKLS
-391 SESAKPTDAA
+391 ESAPAKATYAA

-466 LAADVARLCENDP
+466 LAADVARLCENNP

-491 SSNIFHLVAK
+491 SSNILHLVAK
-501 KSGTASAGVEDA
+501 KIGTTSAGAEEA

-537 HATAALIGASTSNG
+537 HATAALIGASTSSS
-551 WELRQGIVGVRTGS
+551 WELRQGIVGVRTGTRDQA
-565 KGGAMTFDG
+565 KPFDS
-574 QLNAALSDPAIRA
+574 QLKVALSGLAAGQA

-623 DVSSDLDHKKS
+623 DVESEDIKTS
-634 ISNLLNKVRNTP
+634 ISDQLNKVINTQ
-646 TVSLPNWSDLISS
+646 TVSLPNWSDLIS
-659 EGEGED
+659 GED
-665 ESEDESKNQNQS
+665 ESEGEGDQTKKDESP
-677 RSEDESES
+677 E
-685 ESGGDHEEVKKHES
+685 GG
-699 PKEARE
+699 KEP
-705 RAALELLVNHV
+705 ALELLENQL
-716 EQWLQICVP
+716 EQWLRICMP

-748 DNISSTM
+748 DNISSNM
-755 RATSATLEK
+755 RATSTALDK

-785 EVDYHHR
+785 EVEYHHR
-792 DDGSAEGAINRSNP
+792 DGSSSTGLIDRSNP
-806 RSSGE
+806 RTSGE
-811 PVIRKFIRA
+811 PVIKKLIRV
-820 ADSKDIDVTP
+820 ADSKAIDVTP

-835 TFMIASCPLLLGLI
+835 TFMIASCPLLLGQI
-849 KDGKKGQAKD
+849 KAGKKGQAKN
-859 LTMQKFVEALKAKLP
+859 LTMDAFIDALNNQLNLSNTDLALKYGVTCNQKTW
-874 NKPSSA
+874 SA
-880 LKKDVMCG
+880 LGETSVSQPQTG
-888 QDAWSTLGKT
+888 N
-898 TVTRSGGSP
+898 SP
-907 AGPKSEANSRS
+907 AGKRTRLKPQSNQQVDETSETQNEA
-918 GSTGKKPEQA
+918 
-928 NAT
+928 

>member
-1 MSDTPNAIVIDLN
+1 MTDISNAIVIDLN

-19 QPVAKGSQLIQ
+19 QPVAEGSQLIQ

-50 FSKTTPKQRSVD
+50 FAKATPKHRSVD

-67 HGSGLTYFIDGTRGA
+67 LGSGLTYFIDGTRGA
-82 GKSTFLRYAYQHTG
+82 GKSTFLRYAYQHLG
-96 IQSNGERQD
+96 HQGKGERQD
-105 QHNKVTSDRAVN
+105 QHNDTTSARAVN

-136 LHILKRLKQLAKC
+136 LHILKRLSHLAKC
-149 CQDRSASGEREQ
+149 GPDRSAAGEREQ
-161 ENFRKFFQDLAGGLH
+161 ENLRKQFQELAGGLH
-176 VLNGNKSGLD
+176 VLSGSKSALD
-186 DMDAE
+186 DLDAE

-205 RLRSKLHSV
+205 RLRGKLHSV

-272 QNHFQKDFAREDKGL
+272 QNHFQKDFAGEDKGL

-327 RQPYSVITMGVASE
+327 RQTYSVITPGEASKL
-341 RTLRDAVDE
+341 TLHHAVDQ
-350 IATQGLRLRSKVD
+350 IATQGLRLMSRAD

-385 YYKLSG
+385 YYKLL
-391 SESAKPTDAA
+391 SESKSAKPTDAA

-450 LRPQARDA
+450 LRPKARDA

-466 LAADVARLCENDP
+466 LAADVARLCENNP

-491 SSNIFHLVAK
+491 SSNILHLVAK
-501 KSGTASAGVEDA
+501 KSGTASAGAEDA

-551 WELRQGIVGVRTGS
+551 WELRQGIVGVRTGR
-565 KGGAMTFDG
+565 KGGAKTFDD
-574 QLNAALSDPAIRA
+574 QLNAALSVLAADQA

-608 SIFNT
+608 SIFNA

-623 DVSSDLDHKKS
+623 DVSSNPNLKKS
-634 ISNLLNKVRNTP
+634 ISDQLNKVRNTP
-646 TVSLPNWSDLISS
+646 TVSLPNWSDLIS
-659 EGEGED
+659 GEGED
-665 ESEDESKNQNQS
+665 EDEDEGEGEGEGGGA
-677 RSEDESES
+677 RED
-685 ESGGDHEEVKKHES
+685 VKKAES
-699 PKEARE
+699 PEEAKE
-705 RAALELLVNHV
+705 RAALESLVNHV
-716 EQWLQICVP
+716 EQWLHICGP

-748 DNISSTM
+748 DNISSNM
-755 RATSATLEK
+755 RATSPALNK

-785 EVDYHHR
+785 EMDYHHR
-792 DDGSAEGAINRSNP
+792 TDSSIQGAIDHSNP

-811 PVIRKFIRA
+811 LVIKKFMGSA
-820 ADSKDIDVTP
+820 SGHIDVKP
-830 TIAPL
+830 NIAPL

-849 KDGKKGQAKD
+849 KHGKKGVGNE
-859 LTMQKFVEALKAKLP
+859 LTMDAFVQTLNTKLQSISKQADLKNNVTCATETWKLLGQTTVSKVGSSQAG
-874 NKPSSA
+874 KPS
-880 LKKDVMCG
+880 
-888 QDAWSTLGKT
+888 
-898 TVTRSGGSP
+898 
-907 AGPKSEANSRS
+907 
-918 GSTGKKPEQA
+918 KPT
-928 NAT
+928 NK

>member
-1 MSDTPNAIVIDLN
+1 M
-14 SSNHS
+14 
-19 QPVAKGSQLIQ
+19 
-30 RVAYENLL
+30 R
-38 SKLSEDI
+38 SKLDEDI
-45 KQAQD
+45 KQAQNFAKD
-50 FSKTTPKQRSVD
+50 TPKHRSFD
-62 DDGYP
+62 DDSYP
-67 HGSGLTYFIDGTRGA
+67 LGSGLTYFIDGTRGA
-82 GKSTFLRYAYQHTG
+82 GKSTFLRYAYLHLGNQDK
-96 IQSNGERQD
+96 GEEQD
-105 QHNKVTSDRAVN
+105 QTNDAKSSRSVN

-136 LHILKRLKQLAKC
+136 LHILKRLKQLANTCSKE
-149 CQDRSASGEREQ
+149 SASIESEQ
-161 ENFRKFFQDLAGGLH
+161 ASFRKLFQDLAGGLH
-176 VLNGNKSGLD
+176 VLSIRKPGLD
-186 DMDAE
+186 DLDAE

-205 RLRSKLHSV
+205 RLRGKLHSV
-214 IGSVCTMYGADA
+214 IGSVCKMYGADA
-226 LVLAIDDAD
+226 VVLAIDDAD

-248 RKYLDSPQVV
+248 RKYLDTPQVV

-272 QNHFQKDFAREDKGL
+272 QNHFQKDFASEDKGL

-313 QRRVQLKT
+313 QRRAQLKT
-321 LHTLSE
+321 LHTLTE
-327 RQPYSVITMGVASE
+327 KTVKPEKPTYSVITLGGDSKP
-341 RTLRDAVDE
+341 LHDAVDQ
-350 IATQGLRLRSKVD
+350 IATQGLKLRSKAD
-363 KTLFREHV
+363 ITLFREHV

-385 YYKLSG
+385 YYKLSK
-391 SESAKPTDAA
+391 SESARPTDAA

-450 LRPQARDA
+450 LRPQTRDA

-466 LAADVARLCENDP
+466 LAADVARLCENNP

-491 SSNIFHLVAK
+491 SSNILHLVAK
-501 KSGTASAGVEDA
+501 KIGSASAGAEEA

-528 TDNALNWSW
+528 SDNALNWSW
-537 HATAALIGASTSNG
+537 HATAAFIGASTSNG
-551 WELRQGIVGVRTGS
+551 WELRQGIVGVRSGTRNQ
-565 KGGAMTFDG
+565 ARPFDS
-574 QLNAALSDPAIRA
+574 QLKAALSGLASGEA

-623 DVSSDLDHKKS
+623 EVSSDPNLTRS
-634 ISNLLNKVRNTP
+634 ISDQLNKVRNTP
-646 TVSLPNWSDLISS
+646 TVSWPSWSDLISN
-659 EGEGED
+659 ED
-665 ESEDESKNQNQS
+665 EDEDESKKKLDS
-677 RSEDESES
+677 DSKAGDGSEAKDGSAKPSEEAS
-685 ESGGDHEEVKKHES
+685 EHD
-699 PKEARE
+699 PF
-705 RAALELLVNHV
+705 ELLVNHV
-716 EQWLQICVP
+716 EEWLRICEP

-748 DNISSTM
+748 DNISSEM
-755 RATSATLEK
+755 RKGSAALNN
-764 ERCVKAMELFSWALI
+764 ERCVKTMELFAWGLI

-785 EVDYHHR
+785 EVDYHYR
-792 DDGSAEGAINRSNP
+792 KDDSAQGVIDRSNP

-811 PVIRKFIRA
+811 PVIKKFIKV
-820 ADSKDIDVTP
+820 ADTSKDIDVTP

-849 KDGKKGQAKD
+849 KEGKKGQTKH
-859 LTMQKFVEALKAKLP
+859 LTMERFIEHLHDKLGVKGTQRTLNPKMTCSEATTWK
-874 NKPSSA
+874 
-880 LKKDVMCG
+880 V
-888 QDAWSTLGKT
+888 LGET
-898 TVTRSGGSP
+898 TV
-907 AGPKSEANSRS
+907 SRAS
-918 GSTGKKPEQA
+918 
-928 NAT
+928 

>member
-1 MSDTPNAIVIDLN
+1 MSDTSNVIVIDLN

-19 QPVAKGSQLIQ
+19 QPVAEGSQLIQ
-30 RVAYENLL
+30 RAAYWNLRR
-38 SKLSEDI
+38 KLNEDI

-50 FSKTTPKQRSVD
+50 FTKTTPNGGSVD

-67 HGSGLTYFIDGTRGA
+67 LGSGLTYFIDGTRGA
-82 GKSTFLRYAYQHTG
+82 GKSTFLRYAYQHMSHQG
-96 IQSNGERQD
+96 KGDRQD
-105 QHNKVTSDRAVN
+105 QQDDEKSDRAVN

-136 LHILKRLKQLAKC
+136 LHILKRLRHLAKC
-149 CQDRSASGEREQ
+149 CPDRSVAGEREQ
-161 ENFRKFFQDLAGGLH
+161 ESFRKNLQDLAGGLH
-176 VLNGNKSGLD
+176 VLSGSKSGLD
-186 DMDAE
+186 DLDAE

-205 RLRSKLHSV
+205 QLRGKLHSV
-214 IGSVCTMYGADA
+214 IGSVCKMYGADA

-272 QNHFQKDFAREDKGL
+272 QNHFQKDFASEDKGL

-327 RQPYSVITMGVASE
+327 RQTYSVITPGVASK
-341 RTLRDAVDE
+341 RTLHDAVDQ
-350 IATQGLRLRSKVD
+350 IATQGLRLRSKAD

-385 YYKLSG
+385 YYKLSE
-391 SESAKPTDAA
+391 SEFAKPTDAA

-466 LAADVARLCENDP
+466 LAADVARLCDSNP

-501 KSGTASAGVEDA
+501 KSGTASAGAEGA

-537 HATAALIGASTSNG
+537 HATAALIGANTSSG
-551 WELRQGIVGVRTGS
+551 LELRQGIVGVRTGS
-565 KGGAMTFDG
+565 KGGARTLDD
-574 QLNAALSDPAIRA
+574 QLNEASKGLSGRP

-623 DVSSDLDHKKS
+623 VGSADPELKKS
-634 ISNLLNKVRNTP
+634 IADQLNKVRNTP
-646 TVSLPNWSDLISS
+646 TVSLPNWTDLVSNDSDDVNDDSGAEPPRDPEEL
-659 EGEGED
+659 EALGALV
-665 ESEDESKNQNQS
+665 SK
-677 RSEDESES
+677 
-685 ESGGDHEEVKKHES
+685 V
-699 PKEARE
+699 EA
-705 RAALELLVNHV
+705 
-716 EQWLQICVP
+716 WLQICTQ
-725 LKKQF
+725 LKAHF

-736 LGKIWNRLYFSL
+736 MGKIWNRLYFSL
-748 DNISSTM
+748 DNISSNM
-755 RATSATLEK
+755 RATSATLDK

-785 EVDYHHR
+785 EVDYHYR
-792 DDGSAEGAINRSNP
+792 NDDAAQGAIDRSNP

-811 PVIRKFIRA
+811 LVFKKFMA
-820 ADSKDIDVTP
+820 SASGGIDVTP
-830 TIAPL
+830 NIAPL

-849 KDGKKGQAKD
+849 EDRKKGTAKN
-859 LTMQKFVEALKAKLP
+859 LTMGSFVDALNSKLGAIGITSELSDDMTCAEATWKI
-874 NKPSSA
+874 
-880 LKKDVMCG
+880 
-888 QDAWSTLGKT
+888 LGAT
-898 TVTRSGGSP
+898 TVSKAGSSV
-907 AGPKSEANSRS
+907 AG
-918 GSTGKKPEQA
+918 KPDSKPVNDE
-928 NAT
+928 

>member
-1 MSDTPNAIVIDLN
+1 MSVISNAIVIDLN

-19 QPVAKGSQLIQ
+19 QPVAEGSQLIQ

-38 SKLSEDI
+38 SKLSENI

-50 FSKTTPKQRSVD
+50 FGKTTPKHRSVD

-67 HGSGLTYFIDGTRGA
+67 LGSGLTYFIDGTRGA
-82 GKSTFLRYAYQHTG
+82 GKSTFLRYAYQHLSH
-96 IQSNGERQD
+96 QDKGERQD
-105 QHNKVTSDRAVN
+105 RNYGATRDRAVN
-117 VLPLM
+117 TLPLM

-136 LHILKRLKQLAKC
+136 LHILKRLKHLAKC
-149 CQDRSASGEREQ
+149 CSDRSAAGEYEQ
-161 ENFRKFFQDLAGGLH
+161 EKFRKYFQDLAGGLH
-176 VLNGNKSGLD
+176 VLSGSKSGLD
-186 DMDAE
+186 DLDAE

-205 RLRSKLHSV
+205 QLRGKLHSV

-241 MEVLECL
+241 MEVMECL
-248 RKYLDSPQVV
+248 RKYLDTPQVI

-272 QNHFQKDFAREDKGL
+272 QSHFQKDFASEDKGL

-327 RQPYSVITMGVASE
+327 TQAYSVITAG
-341 RTLRDAVDE
+341 DVDE
-350 IATQGLRLRSKVD
+350 RPLNDVIDQIATQGLKLRSRAD

-371 LKLPVRSVLQLLST
+371 LKLPMRSVLQLLST
-385 YYKLSG
+385 YYKLSE

-401 SEALRATA
+401 SEALRAVA

-443 EPDTAVY
+443 DPDTAVY

-466 LAADVARLCENDP
+466 LAADVARLCESNP

-501 KSGTASAGVEDA
+501 MTKKSGAVLAGVEDA

-551 WELRQGIVGVRTGS
+551 WELRQGIVGVRTGR
-565 KGGAMTFDG
+565 KGGAKTFDD
-574 QLNAALSDPAIRA
+574 QLNAALSVLDGRA

-613 LGLIANLLEL
+613 LGLIANLLEV
-623 DVSSDLDHKKS
+623 DVSSSPDLKKS
-634 ISNLLNKVRNTP
+634 IYDQLNKVRNTP
-646 TVSLPNWSDLISS
+646 TVSLPNWSDSIPSD
-659 EGEGED
+659 GEGKG
-665 ESEDESKNQNQS
+665 ESSGD
-677 RSEDESES
+677 SEPT
-685 ESGGDHEEVKKHES
+685 EEA
-699 PKEARE
+699 KEVV
-705 RAALELLVNHV
+705 ALELLVNRV
-716 EQWLQICVP
+716 EQWLQICGP

-748 DNISSTM
+748 DNISSNM
-755 RATSATLEK
+755 RATNEALDK

-785 EVDYHHR
+785 EVDYHYR
-792 DDGSAEGAINRSNP
+792 NDDAAQGAIDRSNP
-806 RSSGE
+806 SSSGE
-811 PVIRKFIRA
+811 VVLKKFIA
-820 ADSKDIDVTP
+820 PASGDIDVTP
-830 TIAPL
+830 NIAPL

-849 KDGKKGQAKD
+849 EDRKKGTGKS
-859 LTMQKFVEALKAKLP
+859 LTMQSFVETLNSKLAAIGITAEL
-874 NKPSSA
+874 SV
-880 LKKDVMCG
+880 DVTCVAE
-888 QDAWSTLGKT
+888 AWECLGAT
-898 TVTRSGGSP
+898 TVSRAGISAAGKGS
-907 AGPKSEANSRS
+907 AKSPIDE
-918 GSTGKKPEQA
+918 
-928 NAT
+928 

>member
-1 MSDTPNAIVIDLN
+1 MPDTSNAIVIDLN

-19 QPVAKGSQLIQ
+19 QPVAEGSQLIQ
-30 RVAYENLL
+30 RVAYENLHG
-38 SKLSEDI
+38 KLSEDI

-50 FSKTTPKQRSVD
+50 FAKTTPKHRSVE

-67 HGSGLTYFIDGTRGA
+67 LGSGLTYFIDGTRGA
-82 GKSTFLRYAYQHTG
+82 GKSTFLRYAYQHLG
-96 IQSNGERQD
+96 NQGKSERQD
-105 QHNKVTSDRAVN
+105 RNNDATSDRAVN

-136 LHILKRLKQLAKC
+136 LHILKRLTQLARC
-149 CQDRSASGEREQ
+149 RMDRSAAGEREQ
-161 ENFRKFFQDLAGGLH
+161 ENFRKCFQDLAGGLH
-176 VLNGNKSGLD
+176 VLSGNRSGLD
-186 DMDAE
+186 DLDAE

-205 RLRSKLHSV
+205 RLRDKLHSV

-226 LVLAIDDAD
+226 VVLAIDDAD

-248 RKYLDSPQVV
+248 RKYLDTPQVV

-272 QNHFQKDFAREDKGL
+272 QNHFQKDFASEDKGL

-313 QRRVQLKT
+313 QRRLQLKT

-327 RQPYSVITMGVASE
+327 KQAYSVIAPGVASKS
-341 RTLRDAVDE
+341 TLHDAVDQ
-350 IATQGLRLRSKVD
+350 IATQGLRLRSKAD

-385 YYKLSG
+385 YYKLS
-391 SESAKPTDAA
+391 ESASAKATDAA

-479 ARAITYMLVTAG
+479 ARAITYMLVTVG
-491 SSNIFHLVAK
+491 SSNIYHLVAK
-501 KSGTASAGVEDA
+501 KSATALVGADDA

-551 WELRQGIVGVRTGS
+551 WELRQGIVGVRTGR
-565 KGGAMTFDG
+565 KGGAKTFDD
-574 QLNAALSDPAIRA
+574 QLNAALSDLATNQA

-623 DVSSDLDHKKS
+623 DVSSGPNLKRS
-634 ISNLLNKVRNTP
+634 IADQLNKVRNTP
-646 TVSLPNWSDLISS
+646 TVSLPNWSDLISG
-659 EGEGED
+659 EGEGEG
-665 ESEDESKNQNQS
+665 EGE
-677 RSEDESES
+677 
-685 ESGGDHEEVKKHES
+685 GGGARDHIKKAES
-699 PKEARE
+699 PEEAKE
-705 RAALELLVNHV
+705 RAALESLVNHV
-716 EQWLQICVP
+716 EQWLRICGP

-748 DNISSTM
+748 DNISSNM
-755 RATSATLEK
+755 RATSPALNK

-792 DDGSAEGAINRSNP
+792 ADSSIQGAIDHSNP
-806 RSSGE
+806 RTSGE
-811 PVIRKFIRA
+811 LVIKKFMSSA
-820 ADSKDIDVTP
+820 SGQIDVNP
-830 TIAPL
+830 NIAPL

-849 KDGKKGQAKD
+849 KDGKKGVGKE
-859 LTMQKFVEALKAKLP
+859 LTMDVFVQTLNTK
-874 NKPSSA
+874 
-880 LKKDVMCG
+880 LKKSSKPTDLQNNVTCPTATWGLLG
-888 QDAWSTLGKT
+888 QT
-898 TVTRSGGSP
+898 TVSKTGSSQP
-907 AGPKSEANSRS
+907 GKAAKKTNKS
-918 GSTGKKPEQA
+918 
-928 NAT
+928 

>member
-1 MSDTPNAIVIDLN
+1 MTDISNAIVIDLN

-19 QPVAKGSQLIQ
+19 QPVAEGSQLIQ
-30 RVAYENLL
+30 RVAYENLF

-45 KQAQD
+45 EQAQD
-50 FSKTTPKQRSVD
+50 FAKTTPKHRSVD

-67 HGSGLTYFIDGTRGA
+67 LGSGLTYFIDGTRGA
-82 GKSTFLRYAYQHTG
+82 GKSTFLRYAYQHLG
-96 IQSNGERQD
+96 HQGKGERQD
-105 QHNKVTSDRAVN
+105 KHSETTSDRAVN
-117 VLPLM
+117 VLSLM

-136 LHILKRLKQLAKC
+136 LHILKRLRHLAKC
-149 CQDRSASGEREQ
+149 CPDRSAAGEREQ

-176 VLNGNKSGLD
+176 VLSGSKSGLD
-186 DMDAE
+186 DLDAE

-205 RLRSKLHSV
+205 RLRGKLHSV

-248 RKYLDSPQVV
+248 RKYLDTPQVV

-272 QNHFQKDFAREDKGL
+272 QNHFQKDFASEDKGL

-313 QRRVQLKT
+313 QRRLQLKT

-327 RQPYSVITMGVASE
+327 RQTYSVTTPGVASK
-341 RTLRDAVDE
+341 RSLHDAVDQ
-350 IATQGLRLRSKVD
+350 IATEGLKLRSKAD

-385 YYKLSG
+385 YYKLL
-391 SESAKPTDAA
+391 SESKSARPTDAA

-466 LAADVARLCENDP
+466 LAADVARLCDTNP

-501 KSGTASAGVEDA
+501 KSGTFSAGAERA

-537 HATAALIGASTSNG
+537 HATAALIGASASSG
-551 WELRQGIVGVRTGS
+551 LELRQGIVGVRTGS
-565 KGGAMTFDG
+565 KGGAKTFDD
-574 QLNAALSDPAIRA
+574 QLNEAAKGLSGRP

-596 GVKRSNNTQRYL
+596 GVKKSNNTQRYL

-623 DVSSDLDHKKS
+623 VGSTDPDLKKS
-634 ISNLLNKVRNTP
+634 IADQLNKVRNTP
-646 TVSLPNWSDLISS
+646 TVSLPNWTDLVSN
-659 EGEGED
+659 D
-665 ESEDESKNQNQS
+665 SEDVNDDSGAEPS
-677 RSEDESES
+677 RDP
-685 ESGGDHEEVKKHES
+685 EEL
-699 PKEARE
+699 EALG
-705 RAALELLVNHV
+705 ALVGKV
-716 EQWLQICVP
+716 DAWLQICTQ
-725 LKKQF
+725 LKAHF

-748 DNISSTM
+748 DNISSNM
-755 RATSATLEK
+755 RATNAALDK

-785 EVDYHHR
+785 EVDYHYR
-792 DDGSAEGAINRSNP
+792 NDDGAQGAIDRSNP

-811 PVIRKFIRA
+811 LVFKKFMA
-820 ADSKDIDVTP
+820 SASGGIDVTP
-830 TIAPL
+830 NIAPL

-849 KDGKKGQAKD
+849 EDRKKGTAKN
-859 LTMQKFVEALKAKLP
+859 LTMASFVHALNSKLDAIGISAALSDDVTCAEA
-874 NKPSSA
+874 
-880 LKKDVMCG
+880 
-888 QDAWSTLGKT
+888 AWKILGAT
-898 TVTRSGGSP
+898 TVSK
-907 AGPKSEANSRS
+907 AGNSAA
-918 GSTGKKPEQA
+918 GKPDSKTALDE
-928 NAT
+928 